1 MKGIA
6 LLLCFNLLLGNLLPN
21 KDLHELSE
29 IMTLMEHY
37 HDHASHGHD
46 VGILDFV
53 LLHYA
58 DDAHEESGDH
68 EKLPFHH
75 THPDTVA
82 SSFVVLMPAITFG
95 IPHDV
100 LIEKQKFFFQQQSVV
115 LFPHSIWQPPKI

>member
-6 LLLCFNLLLGNLLPN
+6 LLLCFHLLLGNLLPG

-37 HDHASHGHD
+37 HGHDHDHAGQGHDHD

-58 DDAHEESGDH
+58 DDAHEASGDH

-75 THPDTVA
+75 THPDSLA

-95 IPHDV
+95 IPHDILV
-100 LIEKQKFFFQQQSVV
+100 EKQQF
-115 LFPHSIWQPPKI
+115 